1 MLSAMQVA
9 QDTLGSS
16 NMGWARGMVKTAEE
30 TNCMCQVR
38 PGAVDKVEKGTHY
51 LHVREN

>member
-9 QDTLGSS
+9 QDTLCSS
-16 NMGWARGMVKTAEE
+16 NMGGVRGMVKSVEE
-30 TNCMCQVR
+30 PNCMCQVR
-38 PGAVDKVEKGTHY
+38 PGALDKVEKGTQD